1 MDYTLFEL
9 ISHLGNIL
17 GIYMLDMI
25 NHIGLVQCQGR
36 FSVNNNPFLPFPPHK
51 SINGSR
57 LQLLVW
63 YFSEIHSHWW
73 QWCIICIYYLV
84 FLGFKWHNAQ

>member
-1 MDYTLFEL
+1 MHDSFHIDPERHAATRNSSGHFKHTICLFYIMDYRLFEL

-51 SINGSR
+51 SI
-57 LQLLVW
+57 
-63 YFSEIHSHWW
+63 
-73 QWCIICIYYLV
+73 
-84 FLGFKWHNAQ
+84 KWK